1 MDALDL
7 KFDTDYRVTICD
19 DGLKNG
25 DIVRRCS
32 SSLDDKHSVKFQN
45 GSGNVGFLIF
55 SDVEEIVPDDPQIN
69 FNTLKTALESPTTI
83 IPPEVNNAEQLE
95 KWVEWVDALPCESHC
110 GNSGLP
116 KDSTHYQH
124 TLLQPLEIMQRIM
137 APEEF
142 KGFLKGNI
150 LKYSIRGGNKQGEP
164 AEKDLG
170 KVETYSRWLRL
181 AEQGKTINPML
192 D

>member
-1 MDALDL
+1 MNALDL
-7 KFDTDYRVTICD
+7 KFDMDYRVTCD

-32 SSLDDKHSVKFQN
+32 SSLDDEYSVKFQN
-45 GSGNVGFLIF
+45 GSGNVGFMFF
-55 SDVEEIVPDDPQIN
+55 SDVEEIVPDS
-69 FNTLKTALESPTTI
+69 K
-83 IPPEVNNAEQLE
+83 
-95 KWVEWVDALPCESHC
+95 KESHC
-110 GNSGLP
+110 VNTGLP

-181 AEQGKTINPML
+181 AEQGKTINPMV

>member
-1 MDALDL
+1 MNALDL
-7 KFDTDYRVTICD
+7 KFDMDYRFTTCD
-19 DGLKNG
+19 VGFKNG

-32 SSLDDKHSVKFQN
+32 SSLDDERSVKFQN

-55 SDVEEIVPDDPQIN
+55 SDVEEIVPDSDQKETVYV
-69 FNTLKTALESPTTI
+69 NT
-83 IPPEVNNAEQLE
+83 
-95 KWVEWVDALPCESHC
+95 
-110 GNSGLP
+110 GLP

-181 AEQGKTINPML
+181 AEQGKTINPMV

>member
-1 MDALDL
+1 MNALDL
-7 KFDTDYRVTICD
+7 KFDTDYRVIVE
-19 DGLKNG
+19 GPHFFKG
-25 DIVRRCS
+25 DIVRRYS
-32 SSLDDKHSVKFQN
+32 TSLDDESSVRFESTTT
-45 GSGNVGFLIF
+45 GDLSYLYP
-55 SDVEEIVPDDPQIN
+55 DMVEEIIPDNKKESDCV
-69 FNTLKTALESPTTI
+69 NT
-83 IPPEVNNAEQLE
+83 
-95 KWVEWVDALPCESHC
+95 
-110 GNSGLP
+110 GLP
-116 KDSTHYQH
+116 EDSTHYQH

>member
-7 KFDTDYRVTICD
+7 KFDTDYRVTTCD
-19 DGLKNG
+19 SDAGFKNG
-25 DIVRRCS
+25 DIVRRYS
-32 SSLDDKHSVKFQN
+32 SSLDDERSVKFQN
-45 GSGNVGFLIF
+45 GSGNIEFLIF
-55 SDVEEIVPDDPQIN
+55 SNVEEIVPDN
-69 FNTLKTALESPTTI
+69 K
-83 IPPEVNNAEQLE
+83 
-95 KWVEWVDALPCESHC
+95 KESHC
-110 GNSGLP
+110 VNTGLP

-137 APEEF
+137 TPEEF

-181 AEQGKTINPML
+181 AEQGKTINPMV

>member
-1 MDALDL
+1 MNALDL
-7 KFDTDYRVTICD
+7 KFDTDYRVIVE
-19 DGLKNG
+19 GSSFFKG
-25 DIVRRCS
+25 DIARRCS
-32 SSLDDKHSVKFQN
+32 SSLDDEWSVRFV
-45 GSGNVGFLIF
+45 GSGGDVIGFLSIG
-55 SDVEEIVPDDPQIN
+55 DVEEIVPDAPQIN
-69 FNTLKTALESPTTI
+69 SNIPNTALESPTTI
-83 IPPEVNNAEQLE
+83 IPPEVNSAEQLG
-95 KWVEWVDALPCESHC
+95 KWVDDIPDEPDYV
-110 GNSGLP
+110 NTGLP

-181 AEQGKTINPML
+181 AEQGKTINPMV

>member
-7 KFDTDYRVTICD
+7 KFDTDYRVIT
-19 DGLKNG
+19 GGYFFKKG
-25 DIVRRCS
+25 DVVRRS
-32 SSLDDKHSVKFQN
+32 GSSLDDGCSIRFIN
-45 GSGNVGFLIF
+45 DSGVISFLSIG
-55 SDVEEIVPDDPQIN
+55 DVEEIIPDS
-69 FNTLKTALESPTTI
+69 K
-83 IPPEVNNAEQLE
+83 
-95 KWVEWVDALPCESHC
+95 KESHC
-110 GNSGLP
+110 VNTGLP

-142 KGFLKGNI
+142 RGFLKGNI

-181 AEQGKTINPML
+181 AEQGKTINPMV

>member
-1 MDALDL
+1 MNALDL
-7 KFDTDYRVTICD
+7 KFDTDYRVIVE
-19 DGLKNG
+19 GSYFFKG
-25 DIVRRCS
+25 DIVRRSGVRPWDDEWSVRFVGS
-32 SSLDDKHSVKFQN
+32 SGDV
-45 GSGNVGFLIF
+45 VGFLSIG
-55 SDVEEIVPDDPQIN
+55 DVEEIIPYDPQIN
-69 FNTLKTALESPTTI
+69 FNTLKTALKSLTTI
-83 IPPEVNNAEQLE
+83 IPPEVNSAEQLG
-95 KWVEWVDALPCESHC
+95 KWVDALPCESHC

-164 AEKDLG
+164 AEKDLV

-181 AEQGKTINPML
+181 AEQGKTINPMV

>member
-1 MDALDL
+1 MNALDL
-7 KFDTDYRVTICD
+7 KFDTDYRVIVE
-19 DGLKNG
+19 GSNFFKG
-25 DIVRRCS
+25 DIVRRSGVRPWDDELSVRFVES
-32 SSLDDKHSVKFQN
+32 S
-45 GSGNVGFLIF
+45 GTTGFLSIG
-55 SDVEEIVPDDPQIN
+55 DVEEIVPDS
-69 FNTLKTALESPTTI
+69 K
-83 IPPEVNNAEQLE
+83 
-95 KWVEWVDALPCESHC
+95 KESHC
-110 GNSGLP
+110 VNTGLP

-181 AEQGKTINPML
+181 AEQGKTINPMV

>member
-1 MDALDL
+1 MNALDL
-7 KFDTDYRVTICD
+7 KFDTDYHVID
-19 DGLKNG
+19 SFFKG

-32 SSLDDKHSVKFQN
+32 SSLDDECSVKFQN

-55 SDVEEIVPDDPQIN
+55 SDVEEIVPDS
-69 FNTLKTALESPTTI
+69 K
-83 IPPEVNNAEQLE
+83 
-95 KWVEWVDALPCESHC
+95 KESHC
-110 GNSGLP
+110 VNTGLP

>member
-1 MDALDL
+1 MNALDL
-7 KFDTDYRVTICD
+7 KFDTDYRFTTCD
-19 DGLKNG
+19 AGFKNG
-25 DIVRRCS
+25 DIVRRYS
-32 SSLDDKHSVKFQN
+32 SSLDDEYSVKFQN
-45 GSGNVGFLIF
+45 GSGDVGFLIF
-55 SDVEEIVPDDPQIN
+55 SDVEEIVPDS
-69 FNTLKTALESPTTI
+69 K
-83 IPPEVNNAEQLE
+83 
-95 KWVEWVDALPCESHC
+95 KESHC
-110 GNSGLP
+110 VNTGLP

-181 AEQGKTINPML
+181 AEQGKTINPMV

>member
-1 MDALDL
+1 MNALDL
-7 KFDTDYRVTICD
+7 KFDTDYRVTTCD

-32 SSLDDKHSVKFQN
+32 SSLDDECSVQFQN
-45 GSGNVGFLIF
+45 GSGNIGFMIF
-55 SDVEEIVPDDPQIN
+55 SDVEEIVPDS
-69 FNTLKTALESPTTI
+69 K
-83 IPPEVNNAEQLE
+83 
-95 KWVEWVDALPCESHC
+95 KESHC
-110 GNSGLP
+110 VNTGLP

-181 AEQGKTINPML
+181 AEQGKTINPMV

>member
-1 MDALDL
+1 MNALDL
-7 KFDTDYRVTICD
+7 KFDTDYRFTIRD
-19 DGLKNG
+19 VGFKNG

-32 SSLDDKHSVKFQN
+32 SSLDDERSVKFQN

-55 SDVEEIVPDDPQIN
+55 SDVEEIVPDSDQKETVYV
-69 FNTLKTALESPTTI
+69 NT
-83 IPPEVNNAEQLE
+83 
-95 KWVEWVDALPCESHC
+95 
-110 GNSGLP
+110 GLP

-181 AEQGKTINPML
+181 AEQGKTINPMV

>member
-7 KFDTDYRVTICD
+7 KFDTDYRVTTCD
-19 DGLKNG
+19 AGFKNG
-25 DIVRRCS
+25 DIVRRFS
-32 SSLDDKHSVKFQN
+32 SSFDDEYSVKFQN

-55 SDVEEIVPDDPQIN
+55 SDVEEIIPDSDQKETVYV
-69 FNTLKTALESPTTI
+69 NT
-83 IPPEVNNAEQLE
+83 
-95 KWVEWVDALPCESHC
+95 
-110 GNSGLP
+110 GLP

-137 APEEF
+137 TPEEF

-181 AEQGKTINPML
+181 TEQGKTINPVV

>member
-1 MDALDL
+1 MNALDL
-7 KFDTDYRVTICD
+7 KFDTDYRVMTCD

-32 SSLDDKHSVKFQN
+32 SSLDDERSVKFQD
-45 GSGNVGFLIF
+45 GSGNIGFLIF
-55 SDVEEIVPDDPQIN
+55 SDVEEIVPDS
-69 FNTLKTALESPTTI
+69 K
-83 IPPEVNNAEQLE
+83 
-95 KWVEWVDALPCESHC
+95 KESHC
-110 GNSGLP
+110 VNTGLP

-181 AEQGKTINPML
+181 AEQGKTINPMV

>member
-1 MDALDL
+1 MNALDL
-7 KFDTDYRVTICD
+7 KFDTDYRVICD

-32 SSLDDKHSVKFQN
+32 SSLDDECSVKFQN
-45 GSGNVGFLIF
+45 GSGNIGFLIF
-55 SDVEEIVPDDPQIN
+55 SDVEEIVPDS
-69 FNTLKTALESPTTI
+69 K
-83 IPPEVNNAEQLE
+83 
-95 KWVEWVDALPCESHC
+95 KESHC
-110 GNSGLP
+110 VNTGLP

-181 AEQGKTINPML
+181 AEQGKTINPMV

>member
-1 MDALDL
+1 MNALDL
-7 KFDTDYRVTICD
+7 KFDTDYRVIVE
-19 DGLKNG
+19 GSSFFKG
-25 DIVRRCS
+25 DIVRRYNGL
-32 SSLDDKHSVKFQN
+32 LDDESSVKFV
-45 GSGNVGFLIF
+45 GSSGAIGFLSIG
-55 SDVEEIVPDDPQIN
+55 DVEEIIPYDPQ
-69 FNTLKTALESPTTI
+69 S
-83 IPPEVNNAEQLE
+83 
-95 KWVEWVDALPCESHC
+95 ESHC

-137 APEEF
+137 TPEEF

-181 AEQGKTINPML
+181 AEQGKTINPMV

>member
-1 MDALDL
+1 MNALDL
-7 KFDTDYRVTICD
+7 KFDTDYRVIVE
-19 DGLKNG
+19 GSYFFKG
-25 DIVRRCS
+25 DIVRRYNG
-32 SSLDDKHSVKFQN
+32 SLDDESSVKFV
-45 GSGNVGFLIF
+45 GSSGATGYLSIGV
-55 SDVEEIVPDDPQIN
+55 VEEIIPYDPQIN
-69 FNTLKTALESPTTI
+69 FNTLKTAKKSLTTI
-83 IPPEVNNAEQLE
+83 IPPEVNSAEQLG
-95 KWVEWVDALPCESHC
+95 KWVDALPCESHC

-181 AEQGKTINPML
+181 AEQGKTINPMV

>member
-1 MDALDL
+1 MNALDL
-7 KFDTDYRVTICD
+7 KFDTDYRVICD

-32 SSLDDKHSVKFQN
+32 SSLDDEYSVKFQN
-45 GSGNVGFLIF
+45 GSGNIGFMIF
-55 SDVEEIVPDDPQIN
+55 SGVEEIVPDS
-69 FNTLKTALESPTTI
+69 K
-83 IPPEVNNAEQLE
+83 
-95 KWVEWVDALPCESHC
+95 KESHC
-110 GNSGLP
+110 VYTGLP

-181 AEQGKTINPML
+181 AEQGKTINPMV

>member
-1 MDALDL
+1 MNALDL
-7 KFDTDYRVTICD
+7 KFDTDYRVIVE
-19 DGLKNG
+19 GSYFFKG

-32 SSLDDKHSVKFQN
+32 SSLDDECSVKFQN
-45 GSGNVGFLIF
+45 GSGDIGFMLF
-55 SDVEEIVPDDPQIN
+55 SDVEEIVPDS
-69 FNTLKTALESPTTI
+69 K
-83 IPPEVNNAEQLE
+83 
-95 KWVEWVDALPCESHC
+95 KESHC
-110 GNSGLP
+110 VNTGLP

-181 AEQGKTINPML
+181 AEQGKTINPMV

>member
-7 KFDTDYRVTICD
+7 KFDTDYRVTTCD
-19 DGLKNG
+19 GNAGFKNG

-32 SSLDDKHSVKFQN
+32 SSLDDERSVKFQN
-45 GSGNVGFLIF
+45 DSGIVGFLIF
-55 SDVEEIVPDDPQIN
+55 SDVEEIVPDN
-69 FNTLKTALESPTTI
+69 K
-83 IPPEVNNAEQLE
+83 
-95 KWVEWVDALPCESHC
+95 KESHC
-110 GNSGLP
+110 VNTGLP

-137 APEEF
+137 TPEEF

-164 AEKDLG
+164 AETDLG

-181 AEQGKTINPML
+181 AEQGKTINPMV

>member
-1 MDALDL
+1 MNALDL
-7 KFDTDYRVTICD
+7 KFDTDYRVIVGD
-19 DGLKNG
+19 SYFFKG
-25 DIVRRCS
+25 DIVRRYNG
-32 SSLDDKHSVKFQN
+32 SLDDESSVKFV
-45 GSGNVGFLIF
+45 GSSGATGYLPTG
-55 SDVEEIVPDDPQIN
+55 DVEEIIPYDPQIN
-69 FNTLKTALESPTTI
+69 FNTLKTALKSLTTI
-83 IPPEVNNAEQLE
+83 IPPEVNSAEQLG
-95 KWVEWVDALPCESHC
+95 KWVDALPCESHC

-181 AEQGKTINPML
+181 AEQGKTINPMV

>member
-1 MDALDL
+1 MNALDL
-7 KFDTDYRVTICD
+7 KFDTDYRVKISNLTF
-19 DGLKNG
+19 GEG
-25 DIVRRCS
+25 DIVRRS
-32 SSLDDKHSVKFQN
+32 RSKLDDNLSVKFEGGN
-45 GSGNVGFLIF
+45 GAFGFLYL
-55 SDVEEIVPDDPQIN
+55 SDVEEIIPDESDYV
-69 FNTLKTALESPTTI
+69 NT
-83 IPPEVNNAEQLE
+83 
-95 KWVEWVDALPCESHC
+95 
-110 GNSGLP
+110 GLP

-150 LKYSIRGGNKQGEP
+150 LKYSIRGGNKQGES

-181 AEQGKTINPML
+181 AEQGKTINPMV

>member
-1 MDALDL
+1 MNALDL
-7 KFDTDYRVTICD
+7 KFDTDYRVIT
-19 DGLKNG
+19 GFRKG
-25 DIVRRCS
+25 DVVRRS
-32 SSLDDKHSVKFQN
+32 GSSLNDERSVKFQN
-45 GSGNVGFLIF
+45 GNGNVGFLTF
-55 SDVEEIVPDDPQIN
+55 SDVEEIVPDSDQKETVYV
-69 FNTLKTALESPTTI
+69 NT
-83 IPPEVNNAEQLE
+83 
-95 KWVEWVDALPCESHC
+95 
-110 GNSGLP
+110 GLP

-124 TLLQPLEIMQRIM
+124 TLLQPLEIMQRTM
-137 APEEF
+137 TPEEF

-181 AEQGKTINPML
+181 AEQGKTINPMV

>member
-7 KFDTDYRVTICD
+7 KFDTDYRVTTCD
-19 DGLKNG
+19 AGFKNG
-25 DIVRRCS
+25 DIVRRFS
-32 SSLDDKHSVKFQN
+32 SSFDDEYSVKFQN

-55 SDVEEIVPDDPQIN
+55 SDVEEIIPDSDQKETVYV
-69 FNTLKTALESPTTI
+69 NT
-83 IPPEVNNAEQLE
+83 
-95 KWVEWVDALPCESHC
+95 
-110 GNSGLP
+110 GLP

-137 APEEF
+137 TPEEF

-150 LKYSIRGGNKQGEP
+150 LKYSICGGNKQGEP

-181 AEQGKTINPML
+181 TEQGKTINPVV

>member
-1 MDALDL
+1 MNALDL
-7 KFDTDYRVTICD
+7 KFDTDYRVIVE
-19 DGLKNG
+19 GSSFFKG
-25 DIVRRCS
+25 DIVRRYGC
-32 SSLDDKHSVKFQN
+32 SLDDEWSVKFM
-45 GSGNVGFLIF
+45 GSSDDVIGFLSIG
-55 SDVEEIVPDDPQIN
+55 DVEEIVPDS
-69 FNTLKTALESPTTI
+69 K
-83 IPPEVNNAEQLE
+83 
-95 KWVEWVDALPCESHC
+95 KESHC
-110 GNSGLP
+110 VNTGLP

-137 APEEF
+137 TPEEF

>member
-1 MDALDL
+1 MNALDL
-7 KFDTDYRVTICD
+7 KFDTDYRVIVE
-19 DGLKNG
+19 GSSFFKG
-25 DIVRRCS
+25 DIVRRYNW
-32 SSLDDKHSVKFQN
+32 SLDDELSVRFV
-45 GSGNVGFLIF
+45 GSSGATGFLSIG
-55 SDVEEIVPDDPQIN
+55 DVEEIVPDAPQIN
-69 FNTLKTALESPTTI
+69 SNIPNTALKSLTTI
-83 IPPEVNNAEQLE
+83 IPPEVNSAEQLG
-95 KWVEWVDALPCESHC
+95 KWVDALPCESHC

-181 AEQGKTINPML
+181 AEQGKTINPMQ

>member
-1 MDALDL
+1 MNALEL
-7 KFDTDYRVTICD
+7 KFDTYYRVITCNG
-19 DGLKNG
+19 GLKNG

-32 SSLDDKHSVKFQN
+32 SSLDDEHSVKFQN

-55 SDVEEIVPDDPQIN
+55 SDVEEIVPDS
-69 FNTLKTALESPTTI
+69 K
-83 IPPEVNNAEQLE
+83 
-95 KWVEWVDALPCESHC
+95 KESHC
-110 GNSGLP
+110 VNTGLP

-181 AEQGKTINPML
+181 AEQGKTINPMV

>member
-1 MDALDL
+1 MNALDL
-7 KFDTDYRVTICD
+7 KFDTDYRVTTTD
-19 DGLKNG
+19 SSFFNEG
-25 DIVRRCS
+25 DIVRRTRS
-32 SSLDDKHSVKFQN
+32 KLDDNSSVKFKHD
-45 GSGNVGFLIF
+45 SGVVGYLYAD
-55 SDVEEIVPDDPQIN
+55 DVEEIVPDDPQIN

-83 IPPEVNNAEQLE
+83 IPPEVNSAEQLG
-95 KWVEWVDALPCESHC
+95 KWVDALPCESHC

>member
-1 MDALDL
+1 MNALDL
-7 KFDTDYRVTICD
+7 KFDTDYRVTAR
-19 DGLKNG
+19 DGFKNG
-25 DIVRRCS
+25 DIVRRYS
-32 SSLDDKHSVKFQN
+32 SSLDDECSVKFQN
-45 GSGNVGFLIF
+45 GSGDVVGFLSIG
-55 SDVEEIVPDDPQIN
+55 DVEEIVPDAPQIN
-69 FNTLKTALESPTTI
+69 SNIPNTALESPTTI
-83 IPPEVNNAEQLE
+83 IPPEVNSAEQLG

-137 APEEF
+137 TPEEF

-150 LKYSIRGGNKQGEP
+150 LKYSIRGGNKQGES

>member
-1 MDALDL
+1 MNALDL
-7 KFDTDYRVTICD
+7 KFDTDYRVMVECYPF
-19 DGLKNG
+19 NG

-32 SSLDDKHSVKFQN
+32 SSLDDERSVKFQN

-55 SDVEEIVPDDPQIN
+55 SDVEEIVPDS
-69 FNTLKTALESPTTI
+69 K
-83 IPPEVNNAEQLE
+83 
-95 KWVEWVDALPCESHC
+95 KESHC
-110 GNSGLP
+110 VNTGLP

-181 AEQGKTINPML
+181 AEQGKTINPMV

>member
-1 MDALDL
+1 MNALDL
-7 KFDTDYRVTICD
+7 KFDTDYRVIVE
-19 DGLKNG
+19 GSHFFKG
-25 DIVRRCS
+25 DIVRRSGVRPWDDEWSVRFVGS
-32 SSLDDKHSVKFQN
+32 S
-45 GSGNVGFLIF
+45 GATGFLSIG
-55 SDVEEIVPDDPQIN
+55 DVEEIVPDS
-69 FNTLKTALESPTTI
+69 K
-83 IPPEVNNAEQLE
+83 
-95 KWVEWVDALPCESHC
+95 KESHC
-110 GNSGLP
+110 VNTGLP

-181 AEQGKTINPML
+181 AEQGKTINPMV

>member
-1 MDALDL
+1 MNALDL
-7 KFDTDYRVTICD
+7 KFDTDYRVIVE
-19 DGLKNG
+19 GSYFFKG
-25 DIVRRCS
+25 DIVRRYNG
-32 SSLDDKHSVKFQN
+32 SLDDESSVKFV
-45 GSGNVGFLIF
+45 GSSGATGFLSIG
-55 SDVEEIVPDDPQIN
+55 DVEEIVPDS
-69 FNTLKTALESPTTI
+69 K
-83 IPPEVNNAEQLE
+83 
-95 KWVEWVDALPCESHC
+95 KESHC
-110 GNSGLP
+110 VNTGLP

-181 AEQGKTINPML
+181 AEQGKTINPMV

>member
-1 MDALDL
+1 MNALDL
-7 KFDTDYRVTICD
+7 KFDTDYRVIVE
-19 DGLKNG
+19 GSSFFKG
-25 DIVRRCS
+25 DIVRRYNGL
-32 SSLDDKHSVKFQN
+32 LDDESSVKFT
-45 GSGNVGFLIF
+45 GSSGAIGFLSIG
-55 SDVEEIVPDDPQIN
+55 DVEEIVPDAPQ
-69 FNTLKTALESPTTI
+69 S
-83 IPPEVNNAEQLE
+83 
-95 KWVEWVDALPCESHC
+95 ESHC

-181 AEQGKTINPML
+181 AEQGKTINPMQ

>member
-1 MDALDL
+1 MNALDL
-7 KFDTDYRVTICD
+7 KFDTDYRVTSD
-19 DGLKNG
+19 RDTGFKNG
-25 DIVRRCS
+25 DIVRRCRS
-32 SSLDDKHSVKFQN
+32 SISDDEHSVKFQN
-45 GSGNVGFLIF
+45 GSGNVWFLTL
-55 SDVEEIVPDDPQIN
+55 SEVEEIVPDS
-69 FNTLKTALESPTTI
+69 K
-83 IPPEVNNAEQLE
+83 
-95 KWVEWVDALPCESHC
+95 KESHC
-110 GNSGLP
+110 VNTGLP

>member
-1 MDALDL
+1 MNALDL

-19 DGLKNG
+19 AEFKNG

-32 SSLDDKHSVKFQN
+32 SSLDDECSVKFQN
-45 GSGNVGFLIF
+45 GSGNVGFMIF
-55 SDVEEIVPDDPQIN
+55 SDVEEIVPDS
-69 FNTLKTALESPTTI
+69 K
-83 IPPEVNNAEQLE
+83 
-95 KWVEWVDALPCESHC
+95 KESHC
-110 GNSGLP
+110 VNTGLP

-181 AEQGKTINPML
+181 AEQGKTINPMV

>member
-1 MDALDL
+1 MNALDL
-7 KFDTDYRVTICD
+7 KFDTDYRVMTCD
-19 DGLKNG
+19 AEFKNG

-32 SSLDDKHSVKFQN
+32 SSLDDEYSVKFQN
-45 GSGNVGFLIF
+45 GSGNVGFMFF
-55 SDVEEIVPDDPQIN
+55 SDVEEIVSDS
-69 FNTLKTALESPTTI
+69 K
-83 IPPEVNNAEQLE
+83 
-95 KWVEWVDALPCESHC
+95 KESHC

-137 APEEF
+137 TPEEF

>member
-1 MDALDL
+1 MNALDL
-7 KFDTDYRVTICD
+7 KFDTDYHVITGGFR
-19 DGLKNG
+19 KG
-25 DIVRRCS
+25 DVVRRS
-32 SSLDDKHSVKFQN
+32 GSSLDDGCSIRFIN
-45 GSGNVGFLIF
+45 DSGVLNFLSIG
-55 SDVEEIVPDDPQIN
+55 DVEEIIPDS
-69 FNTLKTALESPTTI
+69 K
-83 IPPEVNNAEQLE
+83 
-95 KWVEWVDALPCESHC
+95 KESHC
-110 GNSGLP
+110 VNTGLP

-181 AEQGKTINPML
+181 AEQGKTINPMV